1 MEVFMFI
8 DPLYM
13 LFAVPGLILALTAS
27 AATRSTFARYSRVR
41 AASGMT
47 GAEAARAMLCSQGI
61 RDVTIEPTRGFLSD
75 HYDPRTNTL
84 RLSPEVYGSDSL
96 SAIGVA
102 CHEAGHAL
110 QQAHQYAPLALRSTL
125 VPVTQIGSQLA
136 PLILMIGFFMQAPF
150 LVQAGLALFSVAV
163 IFTLVTLPVEWN
175 ASARAKELMV
185 DARIVAPQE
194 QPQAASVLNAAF
206 MTYMASA
213 VSAVLTLLYYLFR
226 AGLLGS
232 RRDD

>member
-1 MEVFMFI
+1 MFI
-8 DPLYM
+8 DPIYI
-13 LFAVPGLILALTAS
+13 LFALPGLILALAAS
-27 AATRSTFARYSRVR
+27 GITRATFSKYSKVR

-47 GAEAARAMLCSQGI
+47 GAEAARAMLYSQGI
-61 RDVTIEPTRGFLSD
+61 RDVTIEQTNGFLSD

-84 RLSPEVYGSDSL
+84 RLSPDVYNSESL

-125 VPVTQIGSQLA
+125 VPTTQFGSQLA
-136 PLILMIGFFMQAPF
+136 PIILMVGFIFQWAPLIQLGLILFTG
-150 LVQAGLALFSVAV
+150 VV

-175 ASARAKELMV
+175 ASTRAKELMV

-194 QPQAASVLNAAF
+194 APQAAAVLNAAF
-206 MTYMASA
+206 MTYVAAA

-226 AGLLGS
+226 AGVLGN
-232 RRDD
+232 RRND